1 MKNYT
6 FVVRGTFSL
15 ELTKDTEFWDKVL
28 YVEKWRSSGLG
39 GPGDL
44 WLVTSEKLLYQIN
57 FETFPYDENHL
68 EEFNDFFAEEYY
80 DRENDKH
87 TYKIE
92 SKGWKYL
99 DRRRYGEDI
108 WIREEYAEIFEQQY
122 IAKRKEK
129 GVLVFGPQ
137 LFAGQIG
144 VEGEIERML
153 EENFA
158 KMNESR

>member
-1 MKNYT
+1 MTNNKFFFRDT
-6 FVVRGTFSL
+6 FL
-15 ELTKDTEFWDKVL
+15 LDLTKDKEFWDKVL

-39 GPGDL
+39 GPGAL
-44 WLVTSEKLLYQIN
+44 WIVTSEKLLYQIG

-80 DRENDKH
+80 DKVNDKH

-99 DRRRYGEDI
+99 DRRHQGEDI
-108 WIREEYAEIFEQQY
+108 WIRDEYAEIFEQQY
-122 IAKRKEK
+122 IAKRKRD
-129 GVLVFGPQ
+129 VHVFGPQ
-137 LFAGQIG
+137 LFARLIG
-144 VEGEIERML
+144 VEGENERMV

-158 KMNESR
+158 EVLLQK